1 MKRLRAAFRR
11 RMNAWIARRNPP
23 VSALTLQQN
32 RIFIFPSSVGMGFG
46 ALLLGLLLLAINY
59 QNNLIFMLVFALF
72 SVSIITILHTYI
84 NLSGLRIQAGN
95 SEPVFAGETAHFHL
109 HLDSGSRPRYQLQL
123 SFAEQRTV
131 ICEMPRAGQH
141 YELRMPYPAT
151 SRGRLQPGRL
161 QLRSDFPLGIL
172 RCWAMPM
179 MDWHCLVYPRP
190 KMLRPLQS
198 SADSGE
204 GVSAARRD
212 SDEFSGFERYRRG
225 ESPRRI
231 FWKAYAR
238 GQGLFSKQYEA
249 GSSDRLILDWD
260 SLEGLGEEDRLSN
273 LCAWV
278 LECEQRGLAYGL
290 RVPGMFMPP
299 DLGPAHLKAA
309 LRVLALWGGRA

>member
-1 MKRLRAAFRR
+1 MD
-11 RMNAWIARRNPP
+11 AWIARRNPP
-23 VSALTLQQN
+23 VSSLTLQQN
-32 RIFIFPSSVGMGFG
+32 RIFIFPSSAGLGFA

-59 QNNLIFMLVFALF
+59 QNNLIFLLVFALF
-72 SVSIITILHTYI
+72 SVSVIAILHTYI
-84 NLSGLRIQAGN
+84 NLSGLQLRAGN

-109 HLDSGSRPRYQLQL
+109 HLYSGTRPRMQLQL
-123 SFAEQRTV
+123 RFSDQRTV
-131 ICEMPRAGQH
+131 LCEIPRAGQH
-141 YELRMPYPAT
+141 CELRLPYPAT

-198 SADSGE
+198 SAEAGDGTNA
-204 GVSAARRD
+204 VQRRD

-238 GQGLFSKQYEA
+238 GQGLFSKQYQA
-249 GSSDRLILDWD
+249 GNSDRLILDWETLSD
-260 SLEGLGEEDRLSN
+260 LGEEDRLST
-273 LCAWV
+273 LCAWA

-290 RVPGMFMPP
+290 RLPGQFLSP
-299 DLGPAHLKAA
+299 DLGPAHLNAV
-309 LRVLALWGGRA
+309 LRTLALWGKPS